1 MYYLKK
7 EHQRALKFAL
17 SYDSKTKTAPRHF
30 TKMINALKNARESV
44 SSLIDINNDNLSM
57 AIDEEC
63 KADKKLVM
71 KEIKYY
77 AEQIKKDYLS
87 FILLSEIIEALE
99 IDLDLE
105 LNQK

>member
-1 MYYLKK
+1 MYYLTK

-30 TKMINALKNARESV
+30 TKMIKALKNARA
-44 SSLIDINNDNLSM
+44 SLSMVIDINNDNLSM

-71 KEIKYY
+71 KEIRYY
-77 AEQIKKDYLS
+77 SEEIRKDYLS

-99 IDLDLE
+99 LDLDLE
-105 LNQK
+105 Q